1 MRETRTLSGTAG
13 LLILITIIAT
23 VCTAGCAPVGMV
35 ATEVGPTE
43 PTATGAAPSPSPDV
57 ARVREMVTY
66 ANEDYGFSLR
76 YPSEWD
82 IVEGR
87 NFVSFIQGSTSLVMG
102 YRHATEDPNIC
113 CRELLP
119 EGELVDAGT
128 VTCGGEEV
136 DRDLLICEG
145 KTKAVIYEGTQEI
158 SVGDLRFLFYV
169 EDFGADYDAA
179 DIPEDV
185 REQVDRVVSSLE
197 TFEPAVDFEAATPR
211 PTRLPATAEPT
222 AVPQTAATAQADTAQ
237 ADTAQA
243 EPSESVSPATGI
255 AEAEAGGALVRS
267 GPGPRHS
274 IIGSLENG
282 EQVEITGR
290 HARWWR
296 VAYPGRPGWVH
307 DEAVRVTSREEGS
320 EGAQTREPEL
330 ETPTPGD
337 PAAEAETVEPAPAV
351 AEAQAQGANVRS
363 GPGLNFALEGDL
375 EGGEQVEI
383 MGRYGEWWQV
393 MYQGSEAWVYDGV
406 VHTSNMDAVPEVGSV
421 PTPVPSSPTVI
432 PTPAPPSAIDEERWI
447 DVDLSEQRLRAYEN
461 GEVVRT
467 TLVSTGL
474 PQTPT
479 VKGQFRI
486 WIKLRYDDM
495 SGPDYYLE
503 DVPYAMYFYQGY
515 GLHGTYWHSNFGQRM
530 SHGCVNLPTSEAEW
544 VFDFVDVGTLVNVHD

>member
-1 MRETRTLSGTAG
+1 MRETRTLGGSAG
-13 LLILITIIAT
+13 LLILITIIAA
-23 VCTAGCAPVGMV
+23 VCTGGCTPTSMV
-35 ATEVGPTE
+35 ATEVAPTE
-43 PTATGAAPSPSPDV
+43 SGATEAAPSPSPDV
-57 ARVREMVTY
+57 ARVPEMVTY
-66 ANEDYGFSLR
+66 TNEDYGFSLR

-145 KTKAVIYEGTQEI
+145 KTKAVIYEGTREI
-158 SVGDLRFLFYV
+158 SVGDLRVLFYV
-169 EDFGADYDAA
+169 EDFAADYDEAH
-179 DIPEDV
+179 IPEDL
-185 REQVDRVVSSLE
+185 REQVDRVIASLE
-197 TFEPAVDFEAATPR
+197 TFEPVVDFEAATPR
-211 PTRLPATAEPT
+211 PTMFPATPEPM
-222 AVPQTAATAQADTAQ
+222 AVTETAATAQADTAQ
-237 ADTAQA
+237 AA
-243 EPSESVSPATGI
+243 PSESVSPATGI
-255 AEAEAGGALVRS
+255 AEAEAGGALVRT
-267 GPGPRHS
+267 GPGPHYS
-274 IIGSLENG
+274 IIGSLETG

-296 VAYPGRPGWVH
+296 VVYRERPGWVY
-307 DEAVRVTSREEGS
+307 DEVVRTRSWEEAP
-320 EGAQTREPEL
+320 EATPTPPPEP
-330 ETPTPGD
+330 ETPTSD
-337 PAAEAETVEPAPAV
+337 EPATETETVGPVQAV
-351 AEAQAQGANVRS
+351 AEAQARGANVRS
-363 GPGLNFALEGDL
+363 GPGLRYALEGFL
-375 EGGEQVEI
+375 EGGERVEI
-383 MGRYGEWWQV
+383 TGRYDGWWQV

-406 VHTSNMDAVPEVGSV
+406 VHTSDTDTVPEVAAV
-421 PTPVPSSPTVI
+421 PTPVPSSPDVI
-432 PTPAPPSAIDEERWI
+432 PTPAPPSAIEEERWI
-447 DVDLSEQRLRAYEN
+447 DIDLSEQRLRAYEN

-479 VKGQFRI
+479 PKGQFRI

-515 GLHGTYWHSNFGQRM
+515 GLHGTYWHNNFGQRM